1 MDNKPSLSPSDI
13 RFLIVGAEK
22 SGTTWLADMLRQHP
36 QVFIPSQKELH
47 YFNRQLDESPDLENY
62 NFIKPLDWYLDF
74 YRSAPPGRTMGEA
87 CPAYLWDESAAER
100 IRDFNPNVRIVMI
113 LRDPLERFISAWR
126 YSRQRGTVTATDMQ
140 TIQKKNKALLLDR
153 GLYFQQV
160 KRYLDRFPREQVK
173 ICWFDDLRRDSR
185 ALLLD
190 VEQFLGLDPFVP
202 ENVVDESNV
211 TAAPRFPMLSR
222 MFASVRLFTRKYKL
236 TWLIEA
242 VRKLGLANLFTKMRD
257 QNKSQPQV
265 TRVTDDIHFDRAWL
279 REFYAEDISNLE
291 TLLNVDLSKW
301 KK

>member
-1 MDNKPSLSPSDI
+1 
-13 RFLIVGAEK
+13 
-22 SGTTWLADMLRQHP
+22 
-36 QVFIPSQKELH
+36 
-47 YFNRQLDESPDLENY
+47 
-62 NFIKPLDWYLDF
+62 
-74 YRSAPPGRTMGEA
+74 MGEA

-100 IRDFNPNVRIVMI
+100 IRDFNPNIRIVMI
-113 LRDPLERFISAWR
+113 LRDPVERFISAWR

-140 TIQKKNKALLLDR
+140 SVLKKYKSLLLDR

-190 VEQFLGLDPFVP
+190 VEKFLGIDPFVP
-202 ENVVDESNV
+202 ENVADESNV
-211 TAAPRFPMLSR
+211 TASPRFPMLSR
-222 MFASVRLFTRKYKL
+222 TFASVRLFTRKYKL

-242 VRKLGLANLFTKMRD
+242 VRKLGLANLFTKMRE

-265 TRVTDDIHFDRAWL
+265 TRVMNDVHFDRVWL
-279 REFYAEDISNLE
+279 RSFYAEDISNLE
-291 TLLNVDLSKW
+291 KLLNVDLSKW